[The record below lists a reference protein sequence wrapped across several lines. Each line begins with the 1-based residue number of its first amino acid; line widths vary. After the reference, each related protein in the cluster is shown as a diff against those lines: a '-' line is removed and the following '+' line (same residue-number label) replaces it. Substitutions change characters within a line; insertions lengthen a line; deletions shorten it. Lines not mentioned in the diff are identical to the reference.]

1 MADVATNQVAD
12 YISSLG
18 IKVSAISRGT
28 GIPDGI
34 LRRSISTKERS
45 LRVDEFLK
53 ICEFL
58 KKEPF
63 DFAKHHPSA

>member
-1 MADVATNQVAD
+1 MADVATTQVAD
-12 YISSLG
+12 YIDRLG
-18 IKVSAISRGT
+18 IKVSALSRET

-34 LRRSISTKERS
+34 LRRSLSTKERS

-58 KKEPF
+58 QKEPF
-63 DFAKHHPSA
+63 DFAKNWSGA